1 MKKREEHIG
10 YQVRTLSNLIRRN
23 AERDE
28 NELLNELT
36 PMQRW
41 IIGFVCDAENDVF
54 QRDIEKEFDIRRST
68 ATTILQLME
77 KRGLI
82 IREPT
87 DYDARL
93 KKIVL
98 TEKSL
103 EIERQVR
110 ENISSYEKKMR
121 ENISDEEIDHFFA
134 LIERI
139 KQNLR

>member
-1 MKKREEHIG
+1 
-10 YQVRTLSNLIRRN
+10 
-23 AERDE
+23 
-28 NELLNELT
+28 
-36 PMQRW
+36 MQRW

-121 ENISDEEIDHFFA
+121 ENISDEEIDDFFA